1 MITLVTTLGTDAI
14 DLYPQKLAQN
24 LSVPK
29 IYFNVYQKRAM
40 RFNISFFSPGAMRL
54 SREDWQFIKM
64 LRQRNDII
72 HLPNQHLGR
81 YGVFL
86 KPPYIIT
93 VHDLSRYFDLKGYT
107 TYIHHPNFR
116 DKRYLSLDYRGVKRA
131 TRVIAVSQATKQDLI
146 RHLEIPGQYISV
158 IYEGIDHQVFQ
169 PVKDHLF
176 DFPYLLFVG
185 SEHPQKNFSGLL
197 KAFSRLKRG
206 GKFEKLKLVKVGKAG
221 GPEAEFRKRSLEV
234 IGYLG
239 LREEVIFTD
248 YVPEEN
254 LPAYYS
260 AAECLI
266 LPSFYEGFGCPL
278 LEAMACGCPVIIS
291 NRPSLPE
298 IAGDAAMQVEPNNI
312 EDITATLYELLIN
325 QDLRETLVN
334 KGLQRSA
341 EFTWK
346 RTAEETLQLYLEV
359 EENLRTDRGLYKTT
373 ELMGILPIYE
383 Y

>member
-1 MITLVTTLGTDAI
+1 M
-14 DLYPQKLAQN
+14 
-24 LSVPK
+24 PK
-29 IYFNVYQKRAM
+29 IYFNVYQKRA
-40 RFNISFFSPGAMRL
+40 RLFNISFFSPKAMKIA
-54 SREDWQFIKM
+54 REDWQFIRM
-64 LRQRNDII
+64 LKQRNDII

-86 KPPYIIT
+86 KLPYIIT
-93 VHDLSRYFDLKGYT
+93 VHDLTRYFDLKGYAT
-107 TYIHHPNFR
+107 FIHRPNFR
-116 DKRYLSLDYRGVKRA
+116 DKRYLSLDYRGVKKA
-131 TRVIAVSQATKQDLI
+131 ARVIAVSQTTKQYLVQ
-146 RHLEIPGQYISV
+146 HLRIPGQYISV
-158 IYEGIDHQVFQ
+158 VYEGIDHQVFQ
-169 PVKDHLF
+169 PVKHRLF

-185 SEHPQKNFSGLL
+185 SEHPQKNFAGLL
-197 KAFSRLKRG
+197 EAFSRLKRE

-221 GPEAEFRKRSLEV
+221 GSEAEFRKQSLEI
-234 IGYLG
+234 IGKLR

-248 YVPEEN
+248 YVAQED

-266 LPSFYEGFGCPL
+266 LPSFYEGFGFPP

-298 IAGDAAMQVEPNNI
+298 IAGEAAMQVDPNNI
-312 EDITATLYELLIN
+312 GEIAATLYEVLANRELRKTLI
-325 QDLRETLVN
+325 N

-346 RTAEETLQLYLEV
+346 RTAEQTLQVYHEV
-359 EENLRTDRGLYKTT
+359 EENLLMGRGLYKTT
-373 ELMGILPIYE
+373 ELMGILPLYE